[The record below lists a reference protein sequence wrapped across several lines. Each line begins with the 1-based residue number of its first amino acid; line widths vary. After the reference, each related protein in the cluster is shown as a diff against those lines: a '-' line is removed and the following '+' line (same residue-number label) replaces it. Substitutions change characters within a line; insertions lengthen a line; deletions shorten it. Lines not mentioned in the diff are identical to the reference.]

1 MLLAR
6 YAETF
11 ELNFSK
17 GQHYKPSFTEI
28 QNFLTDIRD
37 TSKEFQEKYPSL
49 YAMNI
54 IQGKDGRNVFDPAGK
69 LTREAAVILQN
80 TYDML
85 YER

>member
-6 YAETF
+6 YAEMF

-17 GQHYKPSFTEI
+17 GRHYKPSFTEI
-28 QNFLTDIRD
+28 QDFLTDIRD
-37 TSKEFQEKYPSL
+37 TSKEFQEKYPAL
-49 YAMNI
+49 YAGHI